1 MSTQQ
6 SYDNK
11 NPSLNKDE
19 VIARLEIFQNET
31 IEIQRDL
38 ATEEAFGTQ
47 HSDGHTYNPH
57 LASEQGLTYTP
68 PYDPPVLPSDN
79 LQGAKVNA
87 GFAPTI
93 EMAGLNARKYPQ
105 QVEKSDLDLQ
115 QDILLALRAKAQ
127 TANMADQ
134 IAVHVSDG
142 IVTLFGRVQI
152 FEDIGRVADI
162 VYEIKGVRDVL
173 NQLELD

>member
-11 NPSLNKDE
+11 NPSLKKQE
-19 VIARLEIFQNET
+19 VIARIEIFQNEK

-47 HSDGHTYNPH
+47 HSDGHSYNPH

-68 PYDPPVLPSDN
+68 PHDAPVLPSDN

-93 EMAGLNARKYPQ
+93 EMARKSPQ

-115 QDILLALRAKAQ
+115 QEILLALRAKAQ

-134 IAVHVSDG
+134 IAVHVYDG
-142 IVTLFGRVQI
+142 IVTLFGNVPT
-152 FEDIGRVADI
+152 FEDFGRVADI
-162 VYEIKGVRDVL
+162 VYEVKGVREVQ
-173 NQLELD
+173 NHLELD